1 MKTAVK
7 HVISL
12 VFLMAAPAFAQVN
25 TVGFAQGNQ
34 FSSSSIQGSVKVY
47 CNNNIT
53 ADYVCYDTVLDP
65 VSYDYFVGPQGM
77 AANEVTLLC
86 DRPDGSRRDR
96 TTPYDAGSGRSGEAF
111 NLWIST
117 LFQKP
122 LLLQG
127 TNKFTFQLKAGGQ
140 VVQQGSFT
148 VVVSPGAART
158 CPTTH
163 YNSTDPVDCESQY
176 SVCQRYFEQY
186 DYCR

>member
-1 MKTAVK
+1 MKAAMY
-7 HVISL
+7 VISL
-12 VFLMAAPAFAQVN
+12 VFLMTLPAFAQVN
-25 TVGFAQGNQ
+25 AVGFAQGNE
-34 FSSSSIQGSVKVY
+34 FNSSSIQGSVKVY
-47 CNNNIT
+47 CSNGTT

-65 VSYDYFVGPQGM
+65 VSYDYFVGPQGV

-96 TTPYDAGSGRSGEAF
+96 TTPYDTTSGRSGEAF

-122 LLLQG
+122 LLLNG
-127 TNKFTFQLKAGGQ
+127 TNKFTFQLKADGK
-140 VVQQGSFT
+140 VVHQGKFN
-148 VVVSPGAART
+148 VVVNPGAPRS

-163 YNSTDPVDCESQY
+163 YNSADPVDCESQY